1 MENWIKEIKVDDLEL
16 DEKNKE
22 LIEVLGIEK
31 YLEFVKIYGGTRFYV
46 NMYDEIIK
54 NARDKRIRKEYNRYN
69 TRYLANKYNL
79 TEERIRQ
86 ITRDLGIDGQI
97 SIFE

>member
-1 MENWIKEIKVDDLEL
+1 MEEWVKELNIDDLEL

-22 LIEVLGIEK
+22 MLAVLGVEK
-31 YLEFVKIYGGTRFYV
+31 YLEFVKLYGGTRVYI
-46 NMYDEIIK
+46 NMYDEVIK
-54 NARDKRIRKEYNRYN
+54 NARDKRIKKEYNRYN

-86 ITRDLGIDGQI
+86 ITRDMGMEGQI
-97 SIFE
+97 SIFD